1 MGSLQTSRRTLLTA
15 AAGCALAGV
24 AGADSSADSGS
35 DLSRE
40 SYQILE
46 GTDHET
52 TVYQTTANADGP
64 TVLVI
69 GGMHGNEV
77 AGYEGASAIA
87 EWEID
92 AGTLVTIPHANAE
105 AVEQRTR
112 TGDDGIDLNRQFSEG
127 EEPTTNLAQELWNVI
142 DNHDPD
148 VVIDLHE
155 SIGIYAGGP
164 VDGVGQAIFH
174 SDSTETTTD
183 AEQAADTVNQ
193 KHVDEP
199 GLEFTTDTFAKPENE
214 PSGLLVHKA
223 ARDLNAQSFLIETLS
238 RGPDLETRV
247 HWHTRLVTNL
257 IEEELLETETTDD
270 STGETTDDSDNSTG
284 GTTGD
289 SEDSTGETGDDSDDE
304 TVIDQCHA
312 DAS

>member
-15 AAGCALAGV
+15 AASCALAGI
-24 AGADSSADSGS
+24 AGANSSAESSS
-35 DLSRE
+35 DLSRD
-40 SYQILE
+40 SQQILE

-52 TVYQTTANADGP
+52 TVYQTVADADGP
-64 TVLVI
+64 TVLVV

-77 AGYEGASAIA
+77 AGYEAASAIA

-92 AGTLVTIPHANAE
+92 AGTLITIPHANAD

-112 TGDDGIDLNRQFSEG
+112 TGDDGVDLNRQFPEG
-127 EEPTTNLAQELWNVI
+127 EEPTTDLARALWTVV
-142 DNHDPD
+142 DRSDPD

-174 SDSTETTTD
+174 SDGTETATD
-183 AEQAADTVNQ
+183 AERAADAVNRN
-193 KHVDEP
+193 HVDEP
-199 GLEFTTDTFAKPENE
+199 GLEFETDTFSRPENE

-223 ARDLNAQSFLIETLS
+223 ARDLNAQSFLIETFS
-238 RGPDLETRV
+238 RGPDLETRID
-247 HWHTRLVTNL
+247 WHTRLVTNL
-257 IEEELLETETTDD
+257 TEAGLFEPETTTDD
-270 STGETTDDSDNSTG
+270 SA
-284 GTTGD
+284 GD
-289 SEDSTGETGDDSDDE
+289 TSDDSDDE
-304 TVIDQCHA
+304 QVIEECPE